1 MRVPLRPRRP
11 PASYTGA
18 PGNERERG
26 WCAVN
31 SSELARRAGVTVRAL
46 RHYHQVGVLDEPPRS
61 SNGYRQ
67 YGVHHLIRVLR
78 IRRLSA
84 LGIALEEMPRLLD
97 EHGAEAPAVLDR
109 LDAELAA
116 QIDHLTAQRE
126 LIAQLRP
133 LPTTPDL
140 PPELAAYMGTLAG
153 HLSPELEQMDRDQT
167 VLLAHLVGED
177 GMPHLVGYYEQLS
190 DPALVPQIVAIT
202 ADFHGLGEDTS
213 EAAFDDFVERFVATF
228 AQVVDSL
235 RTDAP
240 DLDLSDA
247 AGLFDEYSE
256 SVLNAAQQRALALIG
271 KRLDG
276 SAHDAEA
283 REPA

>member
-1 MRVPLRPRRP
+1 M
-11 PASYTGA
+11 
-18 PGNERERG
+18 
-26 WCAVN
+26 N
-31 SSELARRAGVTVRAL
+31 SSELGRRAGVTVRAL

-84 LGIALEEMPRLLD
+84 LGIPLEDMPRLLD
-97 EHGAEAPAVLDR
+97 EHGNEAPAVLDR

-116 QIDHLTAQRE
+116 QIDRLAAQRA
-126 LIAQLRP
+126 LIAQLRH

-140 PPELAAYMGTLAG
+140 PPELAAYMGALAG

-167 VLLAHLVGED
+167 VLLAHLVGEE

-190 DPALVPQIVAIT
+190 DPELMPQIVAIT
-202 ADFHGLGEDTS
+202 ADFHGLGEATS
-213 EAAFDDFVERFVATF
+213 EAEFDDFVERFVATF
-228 AQVVDSL
+228 AQLVDSL
-235 RTDAP
+235 RADAP

-256 SVLNAAQQRALALIG
+256 SVLNETQQRALALVG
-271 KRLDG
+271 ERLDG
-276 SAHDAEA
+276 SAHNAEA
-283 REPA
+283 QGPS